1 MQLSDILTVER
12 IACDIE
18 VTSKKRVIQQ
28 LSELIADSDA
38 LLTSRTVVDCL
49 LARERLGSTGLG
61 SGVALPHGRLPNL
74 RQAVGA
80 FMKLKEPV
88 EFDALDG
95 QPVDLVFGLLVPEE
109 STDEHL
115 QILSLL
121 AEGFSEE
128 TLRQQL
134 RDAPSNEASYALLA
148 EVMRQ
153 A

>member
-1 MQLSDILTVER
+1 MQVTDILTVER
-12 IACDIE
+12 VACDVE

-28 LSELIADSDA
+28 LSELISDSDA
-38 LLTSRTVVDCL
+38 SLTSRAVVDCL

-95 QPVDLVFGLLVPEE
+95 EPVDLVFGLVVPEE

-121 AEGFSEE
+121 AEGFSSEA
-128 TLRQQL
+128 LREKL
-134 RDAPSNEASYALLA
+134 RGAPSGEASYALLA
-148 EVMRQ
+148 EVMHQ
-153 A
+153 T